1 MTSLRTNATLPVS
14 TILGSNPGRIRE
26 HLTELEGLQKSL
38 QDHGMLLPVLLTQDW
53 ELVDGARR
61 VAAAQNLGW
70 VDVPVLIGPEW
81 PTVIAYFK
89 EATRLAGLGQ
99 QAVPMTWM
107 ELADL
112 WGGPITRLYHNERIR
127 RMVETRRRTRAGEV
141 LAQPE
146 TTATGITQDLAA
158 MFGYSDNDVKMLRDI
173 RSSWN
178 RMAEQ
183 GRTRQAATEARKLI
197 NDFYQWVIT
206 IDKDPRPTHGTG
218 RLREIMHGLAGH
230 RMTLA
235 EANQAVAKF
244 QERRATK
251 SKPHVIG
258 TRVRDTTTRLDRP
271 DTSTAAGRLV
281 DMLVTVANEADH
293 FDFDLAPVTPD
304 QAAALADLILRCSLK
319 TNKLKRQLLTI
330 AEAPNPTNQRS
341 TSA

>member
-14 TILGSNPGRIRE
+14 TILDNNPGRIRE
-26 HLTELEGLQKSL
+26 HLTGLEGLKRSL

-61 VAAAQNLGW
+61 IEAAQQLGW

-112 WGGPITRLYHNERIR
+112 WGGPVTRLYHNERIR

-141 LAQPE
+141 LDSPE
-146 TTATGITQDLAA
+146 TTATGITQDLAV
-158 MFGYSDNDVKMLRDI
+158 MFGYNDNDVKMFRDI

-183 GRTRQAATEARKLI
+183 TRTRQAAAEARKLI
-197 NDFYQWVIT
+197 DDFYQWVVT
-206 IDKDPRPTHGTG
+206 VDKEPRPTHGSG
-218 RLREIMHGLAGH
+218 RLREIMHGLAGN
-230 RMTLA
+230 RMTIA
-235 EANQAVAKF
+235 EARQAVAKF
-244 QERRATK
+244 QARRTTK
-251 SKPHVIG
+251 VKTSTASTPV
-258 TRVRDTTTRLDRP
+258 RVTSRLDRP

-293 FDFDLAPVTPD
+293 FDFDLSPVTPD
-304 QAAALADLILRCSLK
+304 QAATLADLILRCSLK
-319 TNKLKRQLLTI
+319 TNKLKRQLLAL
-330 AEAPNPTNQRS
+330 AETPNPTNQRS